1 MKLKL
6 ILTLLFI
13 FNNYIEA
20 FQVNSIYKDER
31 IIANLDNPKSF
42 QKLENICNTFD
53 DNSCYTIENLS
64 IFDKNIAISLP
75 IYSLYITDN
84 VCNIRPYYYFISQVN
99 IDNISIIEFGNAISG
114 KVTTYIEVKKSND
127 KLMLT
132 TIKNVYRGYITTDDE
147 DMEEGYFIESKEF
160 NTDIK
165 DIIDFS
171 KLHYLIDNG
180 ERFFC
185 SDKHIQNN
193 KVEFYQIIQE
203 CMNKQGKKD

>member
-20 FQVNSIYKDER
+20 SIVNNNLYKDKK

-53 DNSCYTIENLS
+53 DNSCYKIENLA

-99 IDNISIIEFGNAISG
+99 IDNINIIEFGNAISG
-114 KVTTYIEVKKSND
+114 KVTTYIEVEKAND

-147 DMEEGYFIESKEF
+147 DMEEGYFIEYKEF
-160 NTDIK
+160 NIEIK
-165 DIIDFS
+165 DIIDFA
-171 KLHYLIDNG
+171 KLHYLIDSG

-185 SDKHIQNN
+185 SDKNIRNN
-193 KVEFYQIIQE
+193 KNKFYQIIKE
-203 CMNKQGKKD
+203 CIYK